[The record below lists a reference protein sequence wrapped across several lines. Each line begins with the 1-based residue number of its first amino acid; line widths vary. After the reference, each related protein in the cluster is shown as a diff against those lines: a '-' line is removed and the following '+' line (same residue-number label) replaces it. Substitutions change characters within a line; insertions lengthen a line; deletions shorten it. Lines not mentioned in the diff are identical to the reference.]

1 MTETSTQRLTIPVLV
16 GLVLALFGF
25 PLGRFLLNNLPGLL
39 STQSFFQVYKWLLAS
54 ALLILVVAVERQPL
68 SSIGVRRPEDWDVW
82 IGFGIG
88 AIGFFSIGVMT
99 AVVGWVGLEPG
110 WATNGT
116 GSQELGI
123 EALLFSLFIGITAG
137 ITEEIAYRGYALE
150 RIESL
155 TNSVWFAGGVTAFI
169 FIIIHYGSHDIGGLL
184 VITPLTIILTA
195 AYVWRRNILIPIIGH
210 VFVNGVGTVV
220 AILSL
225 ILSSLS

>member
-1 MTETSTQRLTIPVLV
+1 MTETPTQRLTFPVLV

-25 PLGRFLLNNLPGLL
+25 PLGRILLNNLPGLL
-39 STQSFFQVYKWLLAS
+39 SSQSFFQVYKWLLAG

-68 SSIGVRRPEDWDVW
+68 SSIGVRRPEGWDVW
-82 IGFGIG
+82 IGFVVGVIC
-88 AIGFFSIGVMT
+88 FFTIPVMI

-110 WATNGT
+110 WATN

-137 ITEEIAYRGYALE
+137 ITEEITYRGYALE
-150 RIESL
+150 HIESL

-210 VFVNGVGTVV
+210 VFINGVGTVV